1 MLSAITIPKSHN
13 LLAHPFYSMILD
25 ILRHGNNSITFA
37 ALTALRQQ
45 WPDRFILESPDHLF
59 RWEEFAFKDNC
70 TFQPRND
77 DLSQA
82 ITQWSITRNRLERS
96 YLNGYFDVQ
105 WNGQTL
111 QLMQIHTE
119 TDCGPKTHHW
129 IVTNQEQLAREFFE
143 AVCRWN
149 SQLREEVYVFQEGY
163 WHKDSELF
171 HSIQSSRLS
180 NLILPPGLKESIRND
195 AATFFES
202 RERYRQFNIPWKR
215 GLILIGPP
223 GNGKTHMIQA
233 LINDLNQPCLY
244 LKSLKAR
251 YHNEDYSIRQ
261 VFEKAR
267 ESAPCILVMEDLDAL
282 IDDEN
287 RSFFLNELDGFRK
300 NEGILAI
307 ATTNHPEKLDPAI
320 VDRPSRFDRKYH
332 FDLPAVPERAAYLT
346 WWNQQLQPATRLTE
360 SGITSVARDSE
371 GFSFAYLKE
380 LALSSI
386 MAWMNESHRPMDVV
400 MAQQV
405 VNLRQQMVSVKPPVM
420 VSPIER

>member
-1 MLSAITIPKSHN
+1 
-13 LLAHPFYSMILD
+13 
-25 ILRHGNNSITFA
+25 
-37 ALTALRQQ
+37 
-45 WPDRFILESPDHLF
+45 
-59 RWEEFAFKDNC
+59 
-70 TFQPRND
+70 
-77 DLSQA
+77 
-82 ITQWSITRNRLERS
+82 
-96 YLNGYFDVQ
+96 
-105 WNGQTL
+105 
-111 QLMQIHTE
+111 
-119 TDCGPKTHHW
+119 
-129 IVTNQEQLAREFFE
+129 
-143 AVCRWN
+143 
-149 SQLREEVYVFQEGY
+149 
-163 WHKDSELF
+163 
-171 HSIQSSRLS
+171 
-180 NLILPPGLKESIRND
+180 LKESIRND